1 MIINQIKK
9 VLIITYYWPPSG
21 GAGVQRWLKF
31 SKYLPE
37 FGCTPVILTVDE
49 NQASYAQLDH
59 SLVEEINPNLRVY
72 KTRTFEPY
80 NLYRRLAGKKEIPY
94 GGFSNQKKV
103 TLFEK
108 FSRLVRGN
116 LFVPDPRRGWNKY
129 ALHKALELIKA
140 ENIESVIT
148 SGPPHSTH
156 LIGQKIK
163 DQTGII
169 WIADFRDPWTDIYY
183 YKELYH
189 SLLAR
194 LYDRSL
200 EKMVLSGADKIITVS
215 EEVKN
220 LLLRKIPGF
229 QEKIAVIPNGF
240 DESDFENVAVL
251 KNESFTI
258 TYTGTISMSYR
269 IEQFIEAIHLLPR
282 EVKTKIKIRFVG
294 NVPDEILNLFENKN
308 LVSMV
313 EVLGYIP
320 HKEAIVQMVSASLL
334 LMAIPD
340 SPDNKGIVTG
350 KFFEYLAA
358 KRPILAM
365 GPVGGDVD
373 LLVQKCK
380 AGKLFSY
387 NEIEPM
393 SLFILKI
400 FEQEQK
406 GSYKS
411 ETTGAEQ
418 FTRRN
423 LTGAL
428 ANNL

>member
-1 MIINQIKK
+1 MKK

-37 FGCTPVILTVDE
+37 FGCTPIILTVDE

-59 SLVEEINPNLRVY
+59 SLVEEINPEIKVHR
-72 KTRTFEPY
+72 TRTFEPY
-80 NLYRRLAGKKEIPY
+80 KLYRRLTGKKEIPY

-108 FSRLVRGN
+108 LSRFVRGN
-116 LFVPDPRRGWNKY
+116 FFVPDPRRGWNKY
-129 ALHKALELIKA
+129 ALRKALELIKA

-163 DQTGII
+163 DQTGIR

-183 YKELYH
+183 YKELFH
-189 SLLAR
+189 SLPAR

-200 EKMVLSGADKIITVS
+200 EKRVLSGADKIITVS
-215 EEVKN
+215 EEVKK

-229 QEKIAVIPNGF
+229 QEKIAVIPNGY

-251 KNESFTI
+251 KNEFFTI

-269 IEQFIEAIHLLPR
+269 IEQFIEAIDLLPA

-294 NVPDEILNLFENKN
+294 NVPDEILNLFKNKN
-308 LVSMV
+308 LGSMV

-320 HKEAIVQMVSASLL
+320 HKEAVVQMVSASML

-373 LLVQKCK
+373 LLVQRCN

-387 NEIEPM
+387 SEIEPM

-400 FEQEQK
+400 FEQVQS
-406 GSYKS
+406 GLYKN

-423 LTGAL
+423 LTGEL

>member
-1 MIINQIKK
+1 MIISQIKK
-9 VLIITYYWPPSG
+9 ILIITYYWPPSG

-59 SLVEEINPNLRVY
+59 SLIEEINLDLKVH

-94 GGFSNQKKV
+94 GGFSNQKKI

-129 ALHKALELIKA
+129 ALRKALELIKY

-163 DQTGII
+163 DLTGIR

-189 SLLAR
+189 SLPAR

-215 EEVKN
+215 EEVKK
-220 LLLRKIPGF
+220 LLLRKIPGSE
-229 QEKIAVIPNGF
+229 EKIAVIPNGY
-240 DESDFENVAVL
+240 DESDFENVAVF
-251 KNESFTI
+251 KNEFFTI

-269 IEQFIEAIHLLPR
+269 IEQFIGAIDLLPA

-294 NVPDEILNLFENKN
+294 NVPDEILNLFKNKN
-308 LVSMV
+308 LGSMV

-320 HKEAIVQMVSASLL
+320 HKEAVVQMVSASLL

-373 LLVQKCK
+373 LLIQRCN

-400 FEQEQK
+400 FEQEQN
-406 GSYKS
+406 GSYKC

-423 LTGAL
+423 LTEEL